1 MYTFGVILGVL
12 IVLTIFGAWK
22 LLGKVLEWVITAIAF
37 IVVGIQ
43 ELIKLIRNR
52 QI

>member
-1 MYTFGVILGVL
+1 MYTFGVIIGFLL
-12 IVLTIFGAWK
+12 VLTIFGAWK

-43 ELIKLIRNR
+43 ELIKLS
-52 QI
+52 QDK